1 MPRRYPLRVIKKR
14 PPAAKTGGAPK
25 NNANA
30 LKSGV
35 YADLSRRNIDQRTKL
50 ARALHAVEADL
61 VSALGGAEAITPQEK
76 ILVDRVVYKLARCTL
91 AEAAHFSGESG
102 ADDHYIAWSNS
113 LRLDLQLLGLERRAK
128 DVLDLGEY
136 VREQTQ
142 ESQQGGAE

>member
-14 PPAAKTGGAPK
+14 PPATKTGGAPK

-91 AEAAHFSGESG
+91 AEASHFAGESG
-102 ADDHYIAWSNS
+102 ADDHYLAWSNS
-113 LRLDLQLLGLERRAK
+113 LRLDLQALGLDRRVK
-128 DVLDLGEY
+128 DVMDLGEY
-136 VREQTQ
+136 VKQNRDSAQ
-142 ESQQGGAE
+142 GAEP